1 MKLFVQVKPNS
12 KKPKIEK
19 TSKDQFTL
27 WVNAPALEGRAN
39 SAAVEALSEYL
50 LVPKSRIRI
59 VRGHKTRNKIV
70 EII

>member
-1 MKLFVQVKPNS
+1 MKLFVKVKPNS

-19 TSKDQFTL
+19 IAEDQFTL
-27 WVNAPALEGRAN
+27 WVNAPAVEGRAN
-39 SAAVEALSEYL
+39 GAAIEALSEYL

-70 EII
+70 EVI